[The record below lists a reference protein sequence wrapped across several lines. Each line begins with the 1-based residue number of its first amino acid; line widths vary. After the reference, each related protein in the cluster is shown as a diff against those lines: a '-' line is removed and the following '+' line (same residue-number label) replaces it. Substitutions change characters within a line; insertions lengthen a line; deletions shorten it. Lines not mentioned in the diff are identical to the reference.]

1 MELQDGGKRVNHVF
15 GEGTSPRFR
24 MISRGLSTIGI
35 RADAFLR
42 HYSPRIV
49 YSIDLAKNT
58 KEFLMGIDEDVDY
71 GFDLYDEEEVL
82 NRTQEICDYWYS
94 RWLEKRLTTV
104 DIIERLSAFNVSDLL
119 VGNI

>member
-1 MELQDGGKRVNHVF
+1 M
-15 GEGTSPRFR
+15 
-24 MISRGLSTIGI
+24 
-35 RADAFLR
+35 
-42 HYSPRIV
+42 

-94 RWLEKRLTTV
+94 RWLAKRLTTV

>member
-1 MELQDGGKRVNHVF
+1 
-15 GEGTSPRFR
+15 
-24 MISRGLSTIGI
+24 MINLVQFALAIY
-35 RADAFLR
+35 
-42 HYSPRIV
+42 H
-49 YSIDLAKNT
+49 SIDLAKNT